1 MANNNNAQPE
11 PIQITF
17 TKGTDIGRARDHNE
31 DYVDAFSPSDPTQRH
46 QKGHLFIVADGMGGH
61 QAGEVASEGAVRTIS
76 REYYADPDPD
86 VRGSLTRAIKQANA
100 FIYQQAQ
107 QMTSRI
113 GMGTTVV
120 AAVVRGR
127 ELYLANV
134 GDSRA
139 YMMRHGKVNK
149 VTRDHSFVEEQIRAG
164 ILTREEARTHPQR
177 NVITRALGSKPEVQV
192 DTYSGELRPGDT
204 LLLCSDG
211 LSEYVQ
217 EEDMAQILG
226 QYPPKE
232 TVPRLIALANKHGG
246 SDNISALVV
255 QAGPPAGVAPRQ
267 AATAAARPAAAPGR
281 KRLALPWII
290 GIGFIALIV
299 VAILVAGAFYVS
311 SRLGKET
318 LTPTPTSILTPAV
331 TTPSTTLAA
340 TATPTL
346 EPTST
351 PRPTEGAPTTTPL
364 IAFSELEPLDE
375 TSVQLGASVIFRWK
389 WIGALPEQFAFV
401 VRLNG
406 EEVCQSDQESCL
418 VPLSVV
424 GEHTWWVELWEGGQ
438 MLKESDHLT
447 LQVRVPP
454 SPTLTLTPSPL
465 PITITPPLLPSPT
478 DDSGGG
484 GGGGGGGDGGGEAE
498 PTKPSE
504 RDE

>member
-1 MANNNNAQPE
+1 MANNKNAQPE

-31 DYVDAFSPSDPTQRH
+31 DYVDAFSPSDPTQRR

-139 YMMRHGKVNK
+139 YMMRQGKVNK

-192 DTYSGELRPGDT
+192 DTYSGELKAGDA

-217 EEDMAQILG
+217 EEDLAQMLG

-232 TVPRLIALANKHGG
+232 TVPRLIALANKRGG
-246 SDNISALVV
+246 SDNISVLVV
-255 QAGPPAGVAPRQ
+255 QAGPPAGVAHRE

-290 GIGFIALIV
+290 GIGFIALVAI
-299 VAILVAGAFYVS
+299 AILVAGAIFLPSLV
-311 SRLGKET
+311 GEKAT
-318 LTPTPTSILTPAV
+318 ATPIPTPILTPTVI
-331 TTPSTTLAA
+331 TPSTTLTA
-340 TATPTL
+340 TATPTP

-351 PRPTEGAPTTTPL
+351 ERPTEGAPTATPL
-364 IAFSELEPLDE
+364 TAFSELGPLDG
-375 TSVQLGASVIFRWK
+375 TSVQPGASVSFRWK
-389 WIGALPEQFAFV
+389 WIGVLPEQFAFV
-401 VRLNG
+401 VKLDG
-406 EEVCQSDQESCL
+406 EEICQVDQESCL
-418 VPLSVV
+418 AVLNVV

-447 LQVRVPP
+447 LRVVPP
-454 SPTLTLTPSPL
+454 PTDTPTPSPPPIPTEL
-465 PITITPPLLPSPT
+465 PTFPTP
-478 DDSGGG
+478 SGGG
-484 GGGGGGGDGGGEAE
+484 GDDDNGGGGDGGGGGGE
-498 PTKPSE
+498 PDPTPVVP
-504 RDE
+504 